1 MKILNFGQFITL
13 NEREGM
19 EGKAPG
25 KHFILDGASS
35 AGKSSALTKLDNS
48 WAILPVDSFYN
59 VMFEEL
65 GIEDFGNSGKPTISE
80 IYPGCPYKYS
90 GPDEEGFEKSARW
103 YMAQEAMNGRIFK
116 EGLKDATGK
125 FFGKP
130 EGKDKIIYDDVQ
142 GDIIDMFESQNRPK
156 WILVHAPID
165 HTIKNVLRRGDRPLD
180 GVLGKSYI
188 FKYEALPTPGGVDPD
203 HSWTAEEIK
212 ELLPQKGWVDKFI
225 VDLGIKDD
233 GEYWIYP
240 KKQKQGGYDVVINS
254 RGKDG
259 EQKTVDEIG
268 EEAKREFNL

>member
-13 NEREGM
+13 NEREEI
-19 EGKAPG
+19 EGNAPG

-48 WAILPVDSFYN
+48 WVILPVDSFYN

-90 GPDEEGFEKSARW
+90 GPDEEGFEKAARW

-142 GDIIDMFESQNRPK
+142 GDIIDMFEPQNRPK

-212 ELLPQKGWVDKFI
+212 ELLPQKDWVDKFI
-225 VDLGIKDD
+225 ADLGIKDD

-268 EEAKREFNL
+268 EEAKREFNR